1 MEKTTRSTRKS
12 RKPADDNIRKAYIT
26 YLLSNGKQPPSVF
39 KFCKE
44 EGITEEAFYNTA
56 GSFEALEGIIWK
68 GFIDKTIAAVQAD
81 SEYQSFKLRERIL
94 TFYFALLEE
103 LKANRSFVL
112 LTLKGDGHF
121 DKVPAL
127 LHPFKKSFEAF
138 IENLV
143 NEGKSTGEIAKRPYL
158 DKSYPHLFWLHMVF
172 ILFFWIKDASP
183 GFEKTDAVVEKS
195 VNLAFDL
202 IGKGAV
208 DSAIDFARFM
218 YQSVK

>member
-1 MEKTTRSTRKS
+1 MENTTRSTRKS
-12 RKPADDNIRKAYIT
+12 RKPADNNIRKAYIT
-26 YLLSNGKQPPSVF
+26 YLLTNGKQPPSVF
-39 KFCKE
+39 KFCKD
-44 EGITEEAFYNTA
+44 EGIKEEAFYNTA

-68 GFIDKTIAAVQAD
+68 DFIDKTIAAVRAD
-81 SEYQSFKLRERIL
+81 SEYQTFKSRERIL
-94 TFYFALLEE
+94 AFYFALLEE

-112 LTLKGDGHF
+112 LTLKGEGQL
-121 DKVPAL
+121 DKVPTL
-127 LHPFKKSFEAF
+127 LRPFKKSFESF

-172 ILFFWIKDASP
+172 ILFFWIKDSSP
-183 GFEKTDAVVEKS
+183 GFEKTDAAVEKS

-218 YQSVK
+218 YQSVN